1 MTVTSRPSTK
11 GSSEPGPGRD
21 EQTGGA
27 DDLALD
33 QWYPLAALAEITPH
47 RRSITMLLD
56 RDVEYAVDEQGRPR
70 AWSDSGAELSVRDD
84 YGYLWTCLGRP
95 PDGLFHDPAVD
106 EPDRRLMNSCTFG
119 ILTSAPRAVENFLDM
134 AHLPIVHAGLLGEM
148 PYSEIIDYGLE
159 VTDDEVLAT
168 KCWIYQPMASAASTE
183 GMMVDYTFKVV
194 HPTCAFLYKSSPGY
208 EERLDVVGLFCQP
221 VRSDF
226 VRVHLWD
233 ARLDEVNTTTQV
245 RRFGQTIIAQDKP
258 VLENQLPKE
267 LPLSGEVPVRSD
279 KTGAAYRRWLYDMGW
294 TYGVIRD

>member
-1 MTVTSRPSTK
+1 MTTATN
-11 GSSEPGPGRD
+11 
-21 EQTGGA
+21 GA

-33 QWYPLAALAEITPH
+33 QWYPLSALPEIPPGRT
-47 RRSITMLLD
+47 STTMLLD
-56 RDVEYAVDEQGRPR
+56 RDVRYSIDEEAVPM
-70 AWSDSGAELSVRDD
+70 AWRRSGEELPIRED
-84 YGYLWTCLGRP
+84 YGYLWTCLGDAP
-95 PDGLFHDPAVD
+95 EDLFHDPAV
-106 EPDRRLMNSCTFG
+106 EETDRRSFNTCTFG

-148 PYSEIIDYGLE
+148 PYSEIVDYGLE
-159 VTDDEVLAT
+159 VSDEEVLAT
-168 KCWIYQPMASAASTE
+168 KCWIYQPKASAASTT

-194 HPTCAFLYKSSPGY
+194 HPTCAFLYKSSPVD

-226 VRVHLWD
+226 VRAHLWD
-233 ARLDEVNTTTQV
+233 ARLDEHNTNTQV
-245 RRFGQTIIAQDKP
+245 RRFGQTILAQDKP

-267 LPLSGEVPVRSD
+267 LPLAGEVPVRSD